1 MRITE
6 IRMKLVERDPK
17 LKAYADITFER
28 AFVIHGVKLIDGQ
41 NGLFVAM
48 PSKRMADGE
57 YKDLVHP
64 ILPEVRQYITD
75 TVVEKYEEERASK
88 IIPIMDEIE
97 IGLMI

>member
-1 MRITE
+1 LRITE
-6 IRMKLVERDPK
+6 IRMKIVEKDMK

-75 TVVEKYEEERASK
+75 TVVEKYEEEKASK
-88 IIPIMDEIE
+88 MIPIMDEIE
-97 IGLMI
+97 VGLMI